1 MKHYLSSIV
10 LLFLATVML
19 CGCAT
24 AEERAARAAL
34 QAAKVKTALSEKH
47 YLINV
52 DRMYPLSGAP
62 RHLTFGYSI
71 EVRNDSLISYLPYMG
86 RAYSVPYGG
95 GKALNFEAPLKNYK
109 EVEGSRNL
117 RRIYVQ
123 VYNDEDIYTY
133 MFEVFANGKSTVH
146 VDSRNRQPISF
157 DGDVVTEENKK

>member
-1 MKHYLSSIV
+1 MKHYLSSLV
-10 LLFLATVML
+10 LLFLAVVLL

-34 QAAKVKTALSEKH
+34 QAAKVKKALSEKRFM
-47 YLINV
+47 INV
-52 DRMYPLSGAP
+52 DYMYPLSGTP
-62 RHLTFGYSI
+62 KHLSYGYSL

>member
-1 MKHYLSSIV
+1 M
-10 LLFLATVML
+10 
-19 CGCAT
+19 
-24 AEERAARAAL
+24 
-34 QAAKVKTALSEKH
+34 
-47 YLINV
+47 
-52 DRMYPLSGAP
+52 
-62 RHLTFGYSI
+62 
-71 EVRNDSLISYLPYMG
+71 
-86 RAYSVPYGG
+86 
-95 GKALNFEAPLKNYK
+95 KNYK